1 MNAKSLPPWLQNV
14 GQDAVLRFGQV
25 TARARMSPGFLIC
38 GAQRCGTT
46 SMYRALSQHPA
57 VLKAVLHKG
66 VHYFD
71 TGYLNGRGWYQ
82 AHFPLTMTARRV
94 SKKEGVEPLTFESAP
109 YYLFHPLAASRIAK
123 DLPDVKIIVLL
134 RDPAERAYS
143 AYTHEMA
150 RGFETE
156 SFERALELEDAR
168 LGGEEEKIIAD
179 PAYNSHSH
187 QHHGYVHRGRYLPLL
202 QRLEKEVGRDR
213 LHVVD
218 CDDFFLDPEPAWR
231 EVVEFLGLAVGKRPV
246 FDQHNARPR
255 SPLASELRTWLR
267 AQFAA
272 DDEALADWWGH
283 TPSWRR

>member
-187 QHHGYVHRGRYLPLL
+187 QHHGYVHRGRYLPQL
-202 QRLEKEVGRDR
+202 QRL
-213 LHVVD
+213 
-218 CDDFFLDPEPAWR
+218 
-231 EVVEFLGLAVGKRPV
+231 
-246 FDQHNARPR
+246 
-255 SPLASELRTWLR
+255 
-267 AQFAA
+267 
-272 DDEALADWWGH
+272 
-283 TPSWRR
+283 

>member
-1 MNAKSLPPWLQNV
+1 MTAKSLPPWLQNM
-14 GQDAVLRFGQV
+14 GQDAALRFGQV
-25 TARARMSPGFLIC
+25 TARARMSPGLLIC

-94 SKKEGVEPLTFESAP
+94 AKREGVEPLTFESAP

-143 AYTHEMA
+143 AHTHEMM

-168 LGGEEEKIIAD
+168 LDGEEEKIIAD

-187 QHHGYVHRGRYLPLL
+187 QHHGYVHRGRYLPQLH
-202 QRLEKEVGRDR
+202 RLEKEVGRDR

-218 CDDFFLDPEPAWR
+218 CDEFFVDPEPAWR
-231 EVVEFLGLAVGKRPV
+231 EVVEFLGLPVGKRPV
-246 FDQHNARPR
+246 FDQHNAQPR
-255 SPLASELRTWLR
+255 APMALELRESLR
-267 AQFAA
+267 AQFVA

>member
-1 MNAKSLPPWLQNV
+1 MNTKSLPTWLQQA
-14 GQDAVLRFGQV
+14 GQDAVLRFGRL
-25 TARARMSPGFLIC
+25 TASARMSPGFLIC

-57 VLKAVLHKG
+57 VMKAVLHKG

-82 AHFPLTMTARRV
+82 AHFPLTVSAKRV
-94 SKKEGVEPLTFESAP
+94 EKREGVEPMTFESAP
-109 YYLFHPLAASRIAK
+109 YYLWHPLAASRIAQ

-143 AYTHEMA
+143 AYTHEKA
-150 RGFETE
+150 RDYETE
-156 SFERALELEDAR
+156 SFERALELEDGR
-168 LGGEEEKIIAD
+168 LEGEEEKLIAD

-187 QHHGYVHRGRYLPLL
+187 QHHAYVHRGRYLPQL
-202 QRLEKEVGRDR
+202 QRMEKEVGRDR

-218 CDDFFLDPEPAWR
+218 CDDFFADPEPAWR
-231 EVVEFLGLAVGKRPV
+231 EVIQFLDLPTDKIPV

-255 SPLASELRTWLR
+255 SPMSEELRNSLR
-267 AQFAA
+267 AGFEA
-272 DDEALADWWGH
+272 DDAALAGWWGR

>member
-1 MNAKSLPPWLQNV
+1 MNTKSLPPWLQGL
-14 GQDAVLRFGQV
+14 GQDAVLQFGRA

-57 VLKAVLHKG
+57 IMKAVLHKG

-82 AHFPLTMTARRV
+82 AHFPLTLSAHRV
-94 SKKEGVEPLTFESAP
+94 AKKQGVEPLTFESAP
-109 YYLFHPLAASRIAK
+109 YYLFHPLAASRIAA

-143 AYTHEMA
+143 AYTHEKA

-156 SFERALELEDAR
+156 DFERALELEDSR
-168 LGGEEEKIIAD
+168 LEGEEEKIIAD
-179 PAYNSHSH
+179 PAYSSHSH
-187 QHHGYVHRGRYLPLL
+187 QHHGYVHRGRYLPQL
-202 QRLEKEVGRDR
+202 QRMEKEVGRDR

-218 CDDFFLDPEPAWR
+218 CDDFFVNPEPAWG
-231 EVVEFLGLAVGKRPV
+231 EVIQFLGLRVGAPPE

-255 SPLASELRTWLR
+255 SPMAPELRLSLR
-267 AQFAA
+267 DQFVA